1 MSENSS
7 VIEIQLRWG
16 DMDPLNHVNNVQYAR
31 LFEES
36 RVRAMHEWFAGHER
50 EFAFFIARQEI
61 EFVTPLLYSPEPAT
75 VEIWISRIGGKSFDY
90 AYRLRSAEGEL
101 SALAETTC
109 TTVDLATGRPTP
121 IPDALAAVLR
131 EHLGDEV
138 ELRRRR

>member
-31 LFEES
+31 IFEEA
-36 RVRAMHEWFAGHER
+36 RVRAMQLWFGDR
-50 EFAFFIARQEI
+50 RGDFAFFIARQEI
-61 EFVTPLLYSPEPAT
+61 DFVTPLLYSPEPAT
-75 VEIWISRIGGKSFDY
+75 VEIWVSRIGGKSFDY
-90 AYRLRSAEGEL
+90 AYRLRAASGEL

-109 TTVDLATGRPTP
+109 TTVDVATGKPTE
-121 IPDALAAVLR
+121 IPAELAASLR
-131 EHLGDEV
+131 EHAGPEV